1 MSATLFMSARNSR
14 RKSRIGGRA
23 TTSVA
28 ASAVTLILVAAVLGP
43 WIAPFDPVEANVLL
57 ASQGPN
63 AAHWLGTDSLGRDI
77 LSRALAGARLSIAAP
92 AMIVLLSGV
101 IGTGLAMFSA
111 WHGGALDQVLVRLL
125 NVMFSIPG
133 ILVAII
139 AAATFGTGFWAPVIA
154 LSLVYIPY
162 VARVVRSVA
171 IVERRRGYVE
181 GLQLTGASVLRIN
194 IRHILPNLFP
204 IILAQITFGFG
215 AALADFAAIS
225 FIGVGVQP
233 PTAEWGVM
241 LADGRSELLNGAM
254 MQSLVAGTLVVAS
267 VVGFNILGTRVAA
280 GVKS

>member
-1 MSATLFMSARNSR
+1 MSARSAR
-14 RKSRIGGRA
+14 RKTGIGGRA

-28 ASAVTLILVAAVLGP
+28 ASAVALILVAAVLGP

-63 AAHWLGTDSLGRDI
+63 AVHWLGTDSLGRDI
-77 LSRALAGARLSIAAP
+77 LSRALAGARLSISAP

-181 GLQLTGASVLRIN
+181 GLQLAGASVLRIN

-233 PTAEWGVM
+233 PRAEWGVM

-267 VVGFNILGTRVAA
+267 VVGFNFLGTRVAG